1 MQQNLAGGEQITQ
14 RSPSKTAGVGDVT
27 IRNSVTLMRDNL
39 DMREWRRPQRSKI
52 SKKMFFD

>member
-14 RSPSKTAGVGDVT
+14 RSLSKTAGVSDVT

-39 DMREWRRPQRSKI
+39 DMWE
-52 SKKMFFD
+52 